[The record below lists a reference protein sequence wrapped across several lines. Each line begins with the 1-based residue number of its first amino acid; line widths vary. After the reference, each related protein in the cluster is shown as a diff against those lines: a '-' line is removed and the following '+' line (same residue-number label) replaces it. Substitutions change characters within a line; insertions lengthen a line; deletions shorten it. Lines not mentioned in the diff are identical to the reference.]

1 MNTYAVRCSLFVQ
14 NCTIWCE
21 TKVTFLGVVFLKVLI
36 INKKWDTNE
45 NIQTQHYHGG
55 LDK

>member
-1 MNTYAVRCSLFVQ
+1 MHSIAPFLYKTVVFGVEPQEA
-14 NCTIWCE
+14 
-21 TKVTFLGVVFLKVLI
+21 FLGVVVLKVSI
-36 INKKWDTNE
+36 INKEWDTNE